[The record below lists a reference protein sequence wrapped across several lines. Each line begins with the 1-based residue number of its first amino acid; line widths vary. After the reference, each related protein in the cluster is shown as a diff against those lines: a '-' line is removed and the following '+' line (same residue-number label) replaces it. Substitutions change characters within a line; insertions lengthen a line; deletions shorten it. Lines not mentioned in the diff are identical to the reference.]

1 MTCLGAFVASAER
14 GLCGAQ
20 PRAGFHLLGRR
31 GLRARCVF
39 APYLCVWS
47 WGCARSR
54 CVRWAPPGGDD
65 PADHGPRRWFG
76 AQAHAGCACIRP
88 VSQDSRLASSLLRT
102 VRTLA
107 DGVWESPHGASP
119 SRIWVRPSPV
129 PPTRARSLPDRSDRS
144 PSPDHVIHASKA
156 SNLEAELSKCIR
168 PVWGSQATRT
178 LH

>member
-54 CVRWAPPGGDD
+54 CVRWAPPGGDVD
-65 PADHGPRRWFG
+65 PADHRGHGGGSARRRTRAARVSVPSRKTRDSPRHCSEPSAHSLTVYGSRPMAHLHLGP
-76 AQAHAGCACIRP
+76 P
-88 VSQDSRLASSLLRT
+88 VS
-102 VRTLA
+102 
-107 DGVWESPHGASP
+107 
-119 SRIWVRPSPV
+119 RPPDA
-129 PPTRARSLPDRSDRS
+129 TRSLPDRSDRS
-144 PSPDHVIHASKA
+144 RQSESHVIHASKA